1 MVALPS
7 VVIVGRDGVAVKN
20 ENGKLKYKKAANWL
34 DKQRGREFSDKV
46 LEIIQRKCP
55 EMLGAHHDARYV

>member
-20 ENGKLKYKKAANWL
+20 ENGKLKYKKAASWL
-34 DKQRGREFSDKV
+34 NKKRGREFSDKV
-46 LEIIQRKCP
+46 LEIILRCCP
-55 EMLGAHHDARYV
+55 AMLNECQP